1 MTNNRLE
8 QAYQDIGLFWISAVQ
23 LALTRG
29 ILNFN
34 LIFPDRKQLSSSL
47 TDFCLFFTNS
57 ACGTQRIHVPKI
69 SLVHR
74 FLTLHQ

>member
-47 TDFCLFFTNS
+47 TDFCLFFKILPVELKGYM
-57 ACGTQRIHVPKI
+57 CQR
-69 SLVHR
+69 
-74 FLTLHQ
+74 